1 VEDLFGLLERKNLC
15 FRSFHKLCSG
25 FLDEIA
31 RGEISG
37 LEAFQRR
44 RQALINGLEE
54 LEKEIASQLASFIDD
69 PAKLDAR
76 LGPDGKERIATLSRE
91 KEAVVKSILDL
102 DSAIL
107 GHIDRIRNE
116 TVQKLQNLQ
125 SGRKTISAYRSPLET
140 VESAEAKKIL
150 DQEA

>member
-1 VEDLFGLLERKNLC
+1 VEELFALLERKNLC

-37 LEAFQRR
+37 LETFQRR
-44 RQALINGLEE
+44 RQALISVLEE
-54 LEKEIASQLASFIDD
+54 LEKEIAERLAGFNAD
-69 PAKLDAR
+69 PAALDAR
-76 LGPDGKERIATLSRE
+76 LGPDGKERIAALSRE
-91 KEAVVKSILDL
+91 KETVVKSILDL

-107 GHIDRIRNE
+107 AHIERIRNE
-116 TVQKLQNLQ
+116 TVQKLQNINA
-125 SGRKTISAYRSPLET
+125 GRKTIGAYRSPLEN